1 MKKRVLLTVLV
12 LSIVSILISCKK
24 SDDSSGSGSSTP
36 QYGNVTFWSNEN
48 SSTITVTFRGTDKK
62 ITSYYSGYDPDCG
75 ANGCANYYDVPNG
88 TYSFSARNYY
98 GTYTWNGTVAVNEG
112 CSKMLLKFKKELKD
126 IEPLDNEHML
136 IKADE
141 FDDEDIE

>member
-1 MKKRVLLTVLV
+1 MKKHMLLTILV
-12 LSIVSILISCKK
+12 LSIVLILISCKK
-24 SDDSSGSGSSTP
+24 SDNSDSSNNP

-98 GTYTWNGTVAVNEG
+98 GTYTWNGTVTVNGG

-141 FDDEDIE
+141 YDDEDIE